1 MNTKRIIFLCC
12 ICLVC
17 AGMYANT
24 YSDDVLVF
32 DYPDDFLLEKNTTIV
47 GLRVMAYTS
56 AGDAVAEYGVTK
68 NVSFTNLTDDKL
80 PSRLNAM
87 HSSIIRKLA
96 DMTDYKS
103 VKFGK
108 LEPVTL
114 THIHG
119 VQQTFEETTA
129 DGSILKGKAFI
140 AVEGWYFFEALLLTA
155 DEKYLNVLDESL
167 QSVRFGKT
175 DASQHESIAE
185 SSQAEEVDGNTQDDK
200 NIVFIVVEQMPEFPG
215 GQQGLFAYLSENVK
229 YPLVAKENNIQGR
242 VICNFVVEK
251 DGRITDVQVVRSG
264 GDPSLDKE
272 AVRVLSSMPNW
283 KPGKQRG
290 KPVRVKYVV
299 PITFKL

>member
-1 MNTKRIIFLCC
+1 MSAKRFIFLCC
-12 ICLVC
+12 TLLAC

-24 YSDDVLVF
+24 YSDEILTF
-32 DYPDDFLLEKNTTIV
+32 DYPDDFLLEKNTNIV
-47 GLRVMAYTS
+47 GLRVMVYTS

-129 DGSILKGKAFI
+129 DGSILRGKAFI
-140 AVEGWYFFEALLLTA
+140 AVEGWYFF
-155 DEKYLNVLDESL
+155 
-167 QSVRFGKT
+167 
-175 DASQHESIAE
+175 
-185 SSQAEEVDGNTQDDK
+185 
-200 NIVFIVVEQMPEFPG
+200 
-215 GQQGLFAYLSENVK
+215 
-229 YPLVAKENNIQGR
+229 
-242 VICNFVVEK
+242 
-251 DGRITDVQVVRSG
+251 
-264 GDPSLDKE
+264 
-272 AVRVLSSMPNW
+272 
-283 KPGKQRG
+283 
-290 KPVRVKYVV
+290 
-299 PITFKL
+299 